1 MKRKAT
7 AKPAAT
13 RTAPKRKP
21 AKPIP
26 EGYHAITPYLSV
38 AGAAQAIEFYKK
50 AFGAREKLRLDMPGG
65 KIAHAELEF
74 GDSVVMLAD
83 EAPEL
88 GFLSPKTRGGVS
100 VGIHL
105 YVRNCDTVF
114 DAAIAAGAKVLRP
127 LRDQFYG
134 DRSGT
139 LEDPYGHM
147 WYVATHT
154 EELSMAEIRRRAASM
169 K

>member
-1 MKRKAT
+1 MKRQIAK
-7 AKPAAT
+7 KPAAAK
-13 RTAPKRKP
+13 RAAPKRKV

-50 AFGAREKLRLDMPGG
+50 AFGAREKLRMDMPGG
-65 KIAHAELEF
+65 KIGHAELKF

-105 YVRNCDTVF
+105 YVRNCDAVF
-114 DAAIAAGAKVLRP
+114 DAAIA
-127 LRDQFYG
+127 
-134 DRSGT
+134 
-139 LEDPYGHM
+139 
-147 WYVATHT
+147 
-154 EELSMAEIRRRAASM
+154 
-169 K
+169 